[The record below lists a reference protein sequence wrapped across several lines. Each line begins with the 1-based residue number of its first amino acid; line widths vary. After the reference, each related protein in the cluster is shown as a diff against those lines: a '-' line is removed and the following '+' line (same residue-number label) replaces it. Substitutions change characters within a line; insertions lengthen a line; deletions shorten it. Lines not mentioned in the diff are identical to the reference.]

1 MKKLTILLALCA
13 LLVASCKTGDGVMTC
28 KKGVYTVNTTTIG
41 NSIIGY
47 NGATPL
53 LITIED
59 NKVTAIEVLDNEE
72 TPRFLQRAEDGIFPA
87 LIGRGVD
94 ELLEA
99 EIDGVSG
106 ATYSSDALIANL
118 RLGLRYY
125 LEHKK

>member
-1 MKKLTILLALCA
+1 MKKITILLAICT
-13 LLVASCKTGDGVMTC
+13 LLVASCKSGDGVMTF

-41 NSIIGY
+41 NTVIGY

-53 LITIED
+53 LITIQD
-59 NKVTAIEVLDNEE
+59 DKVTAIEVLDNEE

-87 LIGRGVD
+87 LIGRSPE
-94 ELLEA
+94 ELAGA
-99 EIDGVSG
+99 EIDGVAG
-106 ATYSSDALIANL
+106 ATYSSDALIENL